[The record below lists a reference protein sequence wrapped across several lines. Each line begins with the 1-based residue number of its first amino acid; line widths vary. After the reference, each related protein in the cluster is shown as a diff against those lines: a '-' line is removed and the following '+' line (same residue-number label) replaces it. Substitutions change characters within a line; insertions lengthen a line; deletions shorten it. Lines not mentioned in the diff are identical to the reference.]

1 MVVSPLKPF
10 EAMAMAKAV
19 ILSDLPALREIV
31 SDGETGL
38 ICKPADPVDLAA
50 TLARLARDP
59 ELRKR
64 LGESAPVR
72 SANRTWHE
80 NALRLI
86 RLYRDMNGAEA
97 PAQPAE
103 VQTTVTGA

>member
-1 MVVSPLKPF
+1 
-10 EAMAMAKAV
+10 MAKAV

-64 LGESAPVR
+64 LGESAR
-72 SANRTWHE
+72 EWIERNRTWHE

-86 RLYRDMNGAEA
+86 RLYRDMNGAEV

-103 VQTTVTGA
+103 V